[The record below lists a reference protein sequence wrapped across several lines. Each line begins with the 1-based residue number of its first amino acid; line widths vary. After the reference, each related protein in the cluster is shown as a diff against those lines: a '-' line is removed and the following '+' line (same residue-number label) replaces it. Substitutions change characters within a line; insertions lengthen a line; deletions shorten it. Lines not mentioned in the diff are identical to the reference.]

1 MDNEEQA
8 NGHEMAQKRSRYGPN
23 ILSTTPIQINESGP
37 DSVFDNGVS
46 ANVHLSDSDLTPA
59 EQMIAMIGA
68 LLAEGERGA
77 ESLELLISN
86 IHPDLLADIV
96 ITNMKHL
103 PKSSPPLTR
112 LGSLPVTVQNC
123 SSSSPAQAVA
133 PSASVSSAQGPIPVV
148 TAGNL
153 SLSDAPIVNNFPVDS
168 KRDPRRVCSLPYNYF
183 FACSGMLSLSHLLLV
198 ILNYPLFSNNLP
210 VAFSGSTPPGSTSYC
225 YISWSTIR
233 CRCG

>member
-112 LGSLPVTVQNC
+112 LGSLPVTLQNC

-133 PSASVSSAQGPIPVV
+133 PLAPVSSAQGPIPVV

-168 KRDPRRVCSLPYNYF
+168 KRDPRRVCSLAYNYF
-183 FACSGMLSLSHLLLV
+183 FACSGMLSLSESLV
-198 ILNYPLFSNNLP
+198 
-210 VAFSGSTPPGSTSYC
+210 ASY
-225 YISWSTIR
+225 IELSFIFK
-233 CRCG
+233 